1 MRWDRLFTDLEAQL
15 EAADAAEFAGEV
27 VERTRIEVGAL
38 RLVDRLRAA
47 LESTVR
53 LTCLGSEQVA
63 GRLRR
68 VGPDWL
74 LVAERPEREAVVPLT
89 AVTSVAGLGPWSAAE
104 ADGARGV
111 LAARLDL
118 RYALRGVA
126 RDRAG
131 VALTLCDGTALAG
144 TVDRVGADFVEVAE
158 HPAGELRRA
167 RAVRQVR
174 TVPLP
179 ALSVIR
185 TSSL

>member
-47 LESTVR
+47 LGATVR
-53 LTCLGSEQVA
+53 LTCMGSDQVV
-63 GRLRR
+63 GRLHR

-74 LVAERPEREAVVPLT
+74 LLAERPEREAVVPLA
-89 AVTSVAGLGPWSAAE
+89 AVTSVAGLGPWSSTDSGGVVAAK
-104 ADGARGV
+104 
-111 LAARLDL
+111 LDL

-144 TVDRVGADFVEVAE
+144 TVDRVGKDFVEIAE

-174 TVPLP
+174 TVPLH

-185 TSSL
+185 TSSI

>member
-38 RLVDRLRAA
+38 RLVERLRAA
-47 LESTVR
+47 LDATVR
-53 LTCLGSEQVA
+53 LTCVGQEQVA
-63 GRLRR
+63 GRLLR
-68 VGPDWL
+68 VGPDWV

-89 AVTSVAGLGPWSAAE
+89 AVTSVAGLGPWSSPGAGGASGVVAAK
-104 ADGARGV
+104 
-111 LAARLDL
+111 LDL

-131 VALTLCDGTALAG
+131 VVVTLVDGTVVAG
-144 TVDRVGADFVEVAE
+144 TVDRVGADFVEIAE

-185 TSSL
+185 TRAI

>member
-15 EAADAAEFAGEV
+15 DAADAAEFAGEV

-47 LESTVR
+47 LDTTVR

-74 LVAERPEREAVVPLT
+74 LLAERPEREALVPLA
-89 AVTSVAGLGPWSAAE
+89 AVTSVAGLGPWSS
-104 ADGARGV
+104 ADAGGASGV
-111 LAARLDL
+111 VAGKLNL

-131 VALTLCDGTALAG
+131 VALTLWDGTALAG

-158 HPAGELRRA
+158 HPAGELRRV

-174 TVPLP
+174 TVPLH
-179 ALSVIR
+179 ALAVIR
-185 TSSL
+185 TSSI